1 MTPEE
6 KLNQLYLATRVAS
19 LNAEQH
25 AVLQQHAKDVLEAIK
40 STETEPEE

>member
-19 LNAEQH
+19 LNADQH
-25 AVLQQHAKDVLEAIK
+25 LALQKYAKDVLEAIK